1 MLCIKKSLEV
11 IYLMSLYYL
20 ITFHTVIL
28 LNSGKKPESFVLW
41 LANIL
46 GSFFYYLDILS
57 RSNIIDCQMS
67 ASCPW
72 HKLRIKLFWSFA
84 VKNTNENET
93 RTQCQVLSIIG
104 VISSQRRD
112 SAKFLCHGKLCHR
125 HDHTGLSPNLKSNSN
140 AFYFVTVKFFG
151 TFLKQEKTVYAL
163 QNKMCYNWA
172 IKR

>member
-28 LNSGKKPESFVLW
+28 LNSGKKPKSFLLW

-72 HKLRIKLFWSFA
+72 HKLRIKLFWSSA

-104 VISSQRRD
+104 VISSRGEILPSFCVVANSVIDMTIQGFR
-112 SAKFLCHGKLCHR
+112 
-125 HDHTGLSPNLKSNSN
+125 PIWNLIVMLFISWPLNSLEH
-140 AFYFVTVKFFG
+140 F
-151 TFLKQEKTVYAL
+151 
-163 QNKMCYNWA
+163 
-172 IKR
+172 